1 MSIGKFSVFEILDC
15 RTNLRF
21 KVAGSGRIRK
31 ITSYSL
37 TKEMF
42 TDFSF
47 PDIPYELDYARIVPR
62 RLKLREWNGSY
73 DKDVFV

>member
-15 RTNLRF
+15 RDNLRF

-31 ITSYSL
+31 IRSYEL

-47 PDIPYELDYARIVPR
+47 SDIPYELDYARIVSR